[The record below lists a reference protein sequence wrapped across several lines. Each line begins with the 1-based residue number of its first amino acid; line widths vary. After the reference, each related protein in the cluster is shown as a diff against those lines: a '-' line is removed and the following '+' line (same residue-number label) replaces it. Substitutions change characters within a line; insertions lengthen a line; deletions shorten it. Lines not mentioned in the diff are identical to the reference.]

1 MEESLQGVERGFD
14 TLNQIFGKVISVNRN
29 DGDGRSRRT
38 QFRGPPA
45 ALAVFQIPPKIPL

>member
-1 MEESLQGVERGFD
+1 MEESIQGVERGFD

-29 DGDGRSRRT
+29 DGEGRSRRT

-45 ALAVFQIPPKIPL
+45 GLPVFQIPP